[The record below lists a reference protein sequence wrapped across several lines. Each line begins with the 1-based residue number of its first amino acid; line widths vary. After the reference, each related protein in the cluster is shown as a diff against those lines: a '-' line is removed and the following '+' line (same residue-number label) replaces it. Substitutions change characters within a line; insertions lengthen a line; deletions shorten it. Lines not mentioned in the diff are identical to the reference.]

1 VVIIDLIMLSSTERS
16 RQQLSLMK
24 QRSFLGTSS
33 STTIAP
39 SMLISNSSIAS
50 TNSRISIRSDST
62 NKENNILSRDNSRS
76 VYTKPSSIS
85 VGNRLNASISCSH
98 PVKLVGDSLIN
109 SINLLKNTEDLL
121 VASKLT
127 SASMTA
133 SNNSGKDLPSAS
145 IIQSSKDNGGGSHSQ
160 VKDSDD
166 NNYRRVSRPLEMIL
180 SGNIPRTYDNNFN
193 NGNKNKPIGSTSSSS
208 SSSSSVVVAAA
219 ALAKDRV
226 INNEIEVLLNKKS
239 SHAEEANNEWFDG
252 YSKRLNQ
259 LSKREYAQT
268 KAAQVQSIE
277 IQAFCCTNIECNLSK
292 QDRLVEQFPTFC
304 QSKGHLIE
312 RLVAIKRFFECKQC
326 NKRESTLSKKKD
338 VHTKVILP
346 PEIRCIVCGSYRWTL
361 CGQKGSGPLDVSLKE
376 ADNSGPKTLD
386 PTIRGGQLFLSATD
400 WTKKRDSVSMAE
412 RVSRL
417 L

>member
-1 VVIIDLIMLSSTERS
+1 
-16 RQQLSLMK
+16 MK

-39 SMLISNSSIAS
+39 SILISNSSIAS

-62 NKENNILSRDNSRS
+62 NVKENNILSRDNSKS

-85 VGNRLNASISCSH
+85 VGNRLNASISSSH

-121 VASKLT
+121 VAST
-127 SASMTA
+127 SASTTA
-133 SNNSGKDLPSAS
+133 SNSGKDLPSTS
-145 IIQSSKDNGGGSHSQ
+145 ITQSGKDNGGGSHSK

-166 NNYRRVSRPLEMIL
+166 NYYRRVSRPLEMIL

-208 SSSSSVVVAAA
+208 SSIAAAAA

-226 INNEIEVLLNKKS
+226 IKNEIEVLLNKKS

-292 QDRLVEQFPTFC
+292 QDQLVEQFPTFC

>member
-1 VVIIDLIMLSSTERS
+1 
-16 RQQLSLMK
+16 
-24 QRSFLGTSS
+24 
-33 STTIAP
+33 
-39 SMLISNSSIAS
+39 
-50 TNSRISIRSDST
+50 
-62 NKENNILSRDNSRS
+62 
-76 VYTKPSSIS
+76 
-85 VGNRLNASISCSH
+85 
-98 PVKLVGDSLIN
+98 VKLVGDSLIN

-121 VASKLT
+121 VAST
-127 SASMTA
+127 SASTTA
-133 SNNSGKDLPSAS
+133 SNSGKDLPSTS
-145 IIQSSKDNGGGSHSQ
+145 IIQSSKDNDGGSHSR

-166 NNYRRVSRPLEMIL
+166 NSRRVSRPLEMIL

-193 NGNKNKPIGSTSSSS
+193 NVNKNKPIGSTSSSS
-208 SSSSSVVVAAA
+208 SSSAAV
-219 ALAKDRV
+219 AKDRV
-226 INNEIEVLLNKKS
+226 INNEIELLLNKKS

-268 KAAQVQSIE
+268 KAAQIQSIE
-277 IQAFCCTNIECNLSK
+277 IQAFCCTNSECNLSK

-304 QSKGHLIE
+304 HSKGHLIE

-326 NKRESTLSKKKD
+326 NKRECTLSKKKD

-346 PEIRCIVCGSYRWTL
+346 PEIRCIICGSYRWIL
-361 CGQKGSGPLDVSLKE
+361 CGQKGSGPLDVSMKE
-376 ADNSGPKTLD
+376 ADNSGPKMLD